1 MSLGLVARYYY
12 SIVLLGESL
21 RSTDVELLF
30 IPIFLR
36 RGAFLVDPDPCIL
49 SGEIFF
55 PRLELERFSLV
66 MSASPVITR
75 MFEVAVEPIAFMAS
89 CMAWA
94 IEPFRPPPS
103 GAAFYRY

>member
-21 RSTDVELLF
+21 RSTDVELVF
-30 IPIFLR
+30 FPILLMA
-36 RGAFLVDPDPCIL
+36 GPFLVDPDPFIL
-49 SGEIFF
+49 SGETLFF
-55 PRLELERFSLV
+55 ARLELERFSLV

-89 CMAWA
+89 CMA
-94 IEPFRPPPS
+94 
-103 GAAFYRY
+103 